1 MMRDYDISM
10 REAIEWDFDGFMPYP
25 RKNIILT
32 PEEEIDFYLHMNHV
46 PTKVS
51 KFFAGV
57 ALGTSPNYGLE
68 NEKPVEQ
75 KDTRSSGQA

>member
-25 RKNIILT
+25 RKNVILT

-46 PTKVS
+46 PS
-51 KFFAGV
+51 RASGFFAGV
-57 ALGTSPNYGLE
+57 ALGTAPNYGLE

-75 KDTRSSGQA
+75 KDARSSGQA